1 MFNNYKSRLILIAIL
16 CAIGFYYLLPSYS
29 KYFKNSDIDLIF
41 TAADKTNVIPAGEGV
56 LLTFSETV
64 NQDCLYDVEFWGLD
78 TSSDKKAI
86 EAEDF
91 LINNSSNEL
100 NLSLDDSSLEGDNN
114 LTFDW
119 VDSLDECNNNID
131 VCLYMNN
138 KNLYYNSSANISKI
152 QFSHNGCISQVNS
165 DLFIKYNFLPTIVDN
180 NEVKNGSILLGLD
193 LQGGM
198 YIQLE
203 IDTPS
208 LVKKS
213 CTDLNDE
220 IKEIID
226 LANTQSINDNI
237 DFFDAFLKLSD
248 EKNIRLPLY
257 FKDYKKTNNQDIV
270 EKLKGN
276 RESALQGAI
285 KILRERIDKLGVSE
299 PIIQKFGA
307 GRIVVE
313 LAGVQDKNRTRKLI
327 KRIASLELT
336 LVLREKLPDAILFAD
351 NYFKS
356 IYSSENKFSSYFEPD
371 LMAYGILGVEESNI
385 PEMESLL
392 YQLETEN
399 SSIKGGRFVWGNTIE
414 TAAFEND
421 QILKYKQ
428 LYFISKNPTI
438 VGGMIEKSVARI
450 APSGSE
456 NSGQWVINLSMNRVG
471 AKKWSSF
478 TGKHYKERERVAIV
492 LDNKVF
498 MAPTINDK
506 IPSGQTVISG
516 LENAEEAKDIANVLS
531 AGELAAPMKI
541 VLERSVSPSLGKD
554 SIEAGKNALIIALLS
569 ILIFILFYYR
579 VSGLIANIALFLNI
593 IFVLSI
599 LSIIEAT
606 LTLPGI
612 AGLILT
618 IGISIDSNV
627 IIFERIKEE
636 LAIGKNPLS
645 AVRSGYDRAIITIM
659 DANITTLIAAFVLA
673 NIGSGPIKGFAIT
686 LSVGILCSMF
696 TAIFVT
702 KTLFMLILKN
712 GKERISI

>member
-1 MFNNYKSRLILIAIL
+1 MFSDYKGRLILIAIL

-29 KYFKNSDIDLIF
+29 KYFKNPDIDLIF
-41 TAADKTNVIPAGEGV
+41 TASDETISIPPGEGV
-56 LLTFSETV
+56 LLTFNE
-64 NQDCLYDVEFWGLD
+64 NINRDCLSDFEFGGIN
-78 TSSDKKAI
+78 SSNIKESGD
-86 EAEDF
+86 AEDF
-91 LINNSSNEL
+91 LTNNSSNEL
-100 NLSLDDSSLEGDNN
+100 NLNLDGPSQKGNNN
-114 LTFDW
+114 LTIDW
-119 VDSLDECNNNID
+119 VSSLDECNANMD
-131 VCLYMNN
+131 VCLYLND
-138 KNLYYNSSANISKI
+138 KNLHYRSNANISKVR
-152 QFSHNGCISQVNS
+152 FSHNGCISKVSS
-165 DLFIKYNFLPTIVDN
+165 DVFIEYNFLSTIIDN

-220 IKEIID
+220 LKEIID
-226 LANTQSINDNI
+226 LANTKSINNNI
-237 DFFDAFLKLSD
+237 DFFDAFLGLCD
-248 EKNIRLPLY
+248 EKNIRLPLH
-257 FKDYKKTNNQDIV
+257 FKGYKKTNNEDVI

-327 KRIASLELT
+327 KRIASLELS
-336 LVLREKLPDAILFAD
+336 LVLNKKLPEAISFTD
-351 NYFKS
+351 NYFES
-356 IYSSENKFSSYFEPD
+356 VDSSKNKFSSYFEPS
-371 LMAYGILGVEESNI
+371 LMVYGILGVEKSNI
-385 PEMESLL
+385 SKVELL
-392 YQLETEN
+392 LSNLKATN
-399 SSIKGGRFVWGNTIE
+399 TSIMGGRFVWSNKLESIPIE
-414 TAAFEND
+414 D
-421 QILKYKQ
+421 SQIIEYKE
-428 LYFISKNPTI
+428 LYFISKNPVI
-438 VGGMIEKSVARI
+438 VGGMIEKSEARI
-450 APSGSE
+450 APPGSE
-456 NSGQWVINLSMNRVG
+456 NSGQWIINLSMNRAG
-471 AKKWSSF
+471 SKKWSSF
-478 TGKHYKERERVAIV
+478 TGSNRGERVAII
-492 LDNKVF
+492 LDDKVF
-498 MAPTINDK
+498 MAPRINDK

-516 LENAEEAKDIANVLS
+516 LEDAEEAKDIANVLS

-541 VLERSVSPSLGKD
+541 VLERSVSPSLGED
-554 SIEAGKNALIIALLS
+554 SINAGKNALIIALLS
-569 ILIFILFYYR
+569 ILIFILLYYR

-645 AVRSGYDRAIITIM
+645 AVRSAYDRAIITIM

>member
-1 MFNNYKSRLILIAIL
+1 M
-16 CAIGFYYLLPSYS
+16 GFYYLLPSYS
-29 KYFKNSDIDLIF
+29 KYFKNPDVELIF
-41 TAADKTNVIPAGEGV
+41 TAPNENTSIPAGEGV
-56 LLTFSETV
+56 LLTFDKNANKE
-64 NQDCLYDVEFWGLD
+64 CLSNFEFWGFD
-78 TSSDKKAI
+78 TSNSEKSDN
-86 EAEDF
+86 AEDF
-91 LINNSSNEL
+91 LINSSSNEL
-100 NLSLDDSSLEGDNN
+100 NLNLDNSLEEADNN
-114 LTFDW
+114 LTINW
-119 VDSLDECNNNID
+119 VTSLDDCNTNAD
-131 VCLYMNN
+131 VCLSIDN
-138 KNLYYNSSANISKI
+138 KNLYYRSNANISKI
-152 QFSHNGCISQVNS
+152 QFSHNGCISQVSS
-165 DLFIKYNFLPTIVDN
+165 DLFSKYSFLASSVDN

-203 IDTPS
+203 LDTPS

-213 CTDLNDE
+213 CTNLTE
-220 IKEIID
+220 ELKEIID
-226 LANTQSINDNI
+226 LANTESINNNI
-237 DFFDAFLKLSD
+237 DFFDALSD
-248 EKNIRLPLY
+248 LCDAKNIRLPMY
-257 FKDYKKTNNQDIV
+257 FKDYKKSTNEDVIK
-270 EKLKGN
+270 KLKGN

-327 KRIASLELT
+327 KRIASLELS
-336 LVLREKLPDAILFAD
+336 LVLSEKLPDAISFAD
-351 NYFKS
+351 NYFQS
-356 IYSSENKFSSYFEPD
+356 IDSSKNKFSSYLEPD
-371 LMAYGILGVEESNI
+371 LMVYGILGVEKSNI
-385 PEMESLL
+385 PEVESLL
-392 YQLETEN
+392 LTLKSTN
-399 SSIKGGRFVWGNTIE
+399 TSIMGGRFVWSSRIE
-414 TAAFEND
+414 SIPSTNGEN
-421 QILKYKQ
+421 LEYKQ
-428 LYFISKNPTI
+428 LYFISKNPVI

-450 APSGSE
+450 APAGSE
-456 NSGQWVINLSMNRVG
+456 NSGQWVINLDMNRIG

-478 TGKHYKERERVAIV
+478 TGSNIGERVAII
-492 LDNKVF
+492 LDDKVF
-498 MAPTINDK
+498 MAPVINDK

-541 VLERSVSPSLGKD
+541 VLERSVSPSLGED

-569 ILIFILFYYR
+569 ILIFILFYYK

-659 DANITTLIAAFVLA
+659 DANVTTLIAAFVLA
-673 NIGSGPIKGFAIT
+673 NIGSGPIKGFAVT

-712 GKERISI
+712 GKEKLSI